1 MGTAEPSGESVGIG
15 DRIQHTL
22 DSLSV
27 VHRTVAL
34 VAVTG
39 LLLTLPQF
47 VNDYI
52 VQVLFIIFLFITLAF
67 GWNTLSGFTGYIN
80 FGYAGFVGLGAYVTV
95 ITIVDFGVPWFAALL
110 LAGLTTAVFGTI
122 ISAPILR
129 LNGAYFA
136 IAMLS
141 LATAGRL
148 AVSSQYL
155 SPITRG
161 GSGISFFPALS
172 FAEQY
177 YLAVGL
183 AIAAGYFTYRLA
195 NSPFGLR
202 LLAIREDEL
211 LASALGVKA
220 TREKLIA
227 MFIHALV
234 AGIVGGVLAFN
245 LSYIDPKTV
254 FNIRYTELPIVM
266 VLFGSSGTVVG
277 PILGGVA
284 FIIISELLWSSFP
297 MLHQFFFGLA
307 IMLVVIFLPRGVIER
322 LKEKGLLPRR
332 RSL

>member
-1 MGTAEPSGESVGIG
+1 MGTIESSGESAGIG
-15 DRIQHTL
+15 DRIEHTL
-22 DSLSV
+22 DSLSA
-27 VHRTVAL
+27 VHRAIAL
-34 VAVTG
+34 IAVTG
-39 LLLTLPQF
+39 LLFALPQF

-52 VQVLFIIFLFITLAF
+52 VQVLFIIFLFITLGF

-110 LAGLTTAVFGTI
+110 LAGLATAVFGTVI
-122 ISAPILR
+122 TAPILR

-172 FAEQY
+172 FADQY

-211 LASALGVKA
+211 LASALGIKA

-227 MFIHALV
+227 MFIHALI

-254 FNIRYTELPIVM
+254 FDIRYTELPIVM
-266 VLFGSSGTVVG
+266 VLFGSTGTVLG
-277 PILGGVA
+277 PILGGIA

-297 MLHQFFFGLA
+297 TLHQFFFGLA
-307 IMLVVIFLPRGVIER
+307 IMLVVIYLPRGVTER
-322 LKEKGLLPRR
+322 LKEMGLLPRR